1 MSRIFRYLF
10 AGLLL
15 ASGSSAALGAT
26 FVANNLA
33 DAFDAAP
40 GNGVCDIGD
49 GSCTFRAA
57 VQEANALA
65 GPDRIELAA
74 GTHELSIQSTP
85 SGGSPLL
92 FKPSLES
99 DIDVV
104 GAGTGVSI
112 IFSDKRAG
120 SGMMDV
126 FLNEGD
132 ELVTFRDL
140 TFDVQTG
147 SNLFNYLG
155 VGYPADTT
163 AFLLEDVE
171 ILANSTVPSQCCG
184 AGFLID
190 TGGDGGVV
198 FRRIFVQ
205 TQRVAASGWVF
216 TPRSAGG
223 LLIEDSVFDGGNQYQ
238 IAVFQSLN
246 SSGGPV
252 TVRDSVF
259 RNYLRGTGPFSAE
272 DAVFYMR
279 LFARAGELT
288 IERSTFESSYR
299 AVNVRN
305 NGFQADV
312 TITDS
317 LFEGM
322 ETAIRL
328 SGPSTVPVTNS
339 TISGAGTGIA
349 LVPPEGGTGT
359 VDLMFDSSTLTGSS
373 TSLSIGAGQGTVTAR
388 NSIIA
393 NATTEC
399 VGTLTSAGHNLIE
412 GTCTIAGDTTGNIT
426 GTDPQ
431 LLALAD
437 NGGPTLT
444 HALDS
449 GSPAIDT
456 GDDGNCPS
464 TDQRGFSRP
473 ADGDADMTATCDIG
487 SFEKDAVF
495 VSNQPPTATDDSTN
509 VDEDVSITI
518 AVSVNDSDTDG
529 NLDASTANTAC
540 GTCNDPANGAVVNNG
555 DGSFDYTPDTDFF
568 GPDSFVY
575 EICDTDGVCD
585 TATVDITVDPVNDPP
600 IFAAG
605 ADPAFSA
612 GTSGVQ
618 SISNWPQNIDL
629 GPNEMQQVDS
639 YAVTTTS
646 DPDSILAGSAAIS
659 TGGELGFSL
668 TGASG
673 TAQLEAT
680 LTDDGGTP
688 NGGNDTS
695 SPVAFS
701 ITVADPAADL
711 EASSLQCAPQAAPG
725 EPYAYSFVVTNNGPD
740 DSAGVAASHVPI
752 PGAAVTS
759 ISSPDCVD
767 TGAAVDCDLGTI
779 TAGGVVQIGIEI
791 QAPNVG
797 AQVLQMTTSVVATT
811 GDPNVGNNEDQA
823 SVEIVPGLI
832 VVDGFEA
839 CTP

>member
-1 MSRIFRYLF
+1 MSRIIRYLF

-487 SFEKDAVF
+487 AFEKDAVF

-568 GPDSFVY
+568 GADSFVY
-575 EICDTDGVCD
+575 EICDTDGACD
-585 TATVDITVDPVNDPP
+585 TATVDITVEPVNDAP

-659 TGGELGFSL
+659 AGGELGFSL

-811 GDPNVGNNEDQA
+811 GDPNVGNNEDDA
-823 SVEIVPGLI
+823 SVETVPGLI
-832 VVDGFEA
+832 VVDGFES

>member
-1 MSRIFRYLF
+1 MSRIIRYLF

-487 SFEKDAVF
+487 AFEKDAVF

-568 GPDSFVY
+568 GTDSFVY
-575 EICDTDGVCD
+575 EICDTEGACD

-659 TGGELGFSL
+659 AGGELGFSL

-752 PGAAVTS
+752 PGAAVNS